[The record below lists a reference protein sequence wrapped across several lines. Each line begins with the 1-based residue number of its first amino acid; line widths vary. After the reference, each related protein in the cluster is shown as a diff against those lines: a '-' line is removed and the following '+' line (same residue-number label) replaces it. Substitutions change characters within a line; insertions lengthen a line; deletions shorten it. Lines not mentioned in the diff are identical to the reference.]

1 MAQLSRH
8 SPIITTASLR
18 HKAMLKSP
26 GTTHVI
32 DRSLPGVDILGEARK
47 VAGSKSVEYVFD
59 ATSAKDTE
67 VLAYDALTSGGGTV
81 LVQSSSIPDDRQ
93 SDDDGKRV
101 VSVFG
106 SLHVPFHRALAVDLC
121 SRLAEWLR
129 TGMVV
134 VSMSI
139 FLRVIGSVTVF

>member
-1 MAQLSRH
+1 MECRL
-8 SPIITTASLR
+8 ASSTDSQWTCQIYIR
-18 HKAMLKSP
+18 W
-26 GTTHVI
+26 
-32 DRSLPGVDILGEARK
+32 E
-47 VAGSKSVEYVFD
+47 F
-59 ATSAKDTE
+59 
-67 VLAYDALTSGGGTV
+67 
-81 LVQSSSIPDDRQ
+81 
-93 SDDDGKRV
+93 DDDGKRV